1 MLRRNRLGLCVLLAV
16 AALPAISANLP
27 RKARDLRIEMPSGP
41 AIKLSQYAGKPVV
54 VALILTTCPHC
65 QNTVVNLTGMQR
77 EYGARGLQVVAA
89 AVESDGRSAAEFARQ
104 FGTNFP
110 VGYITRANTTTWLDF
125 MQHPTMQTPRMPML
139 AFIDRNGMIRTQ
151 HDAADPNFW
160 NNEPRNLRTEIEA
173 LLGSPTPGGAKKA
186 PAKAASKKKD

>member
-1 MLRRNRLGLCVLLAV
+1 MLRRTRLVLCLSLAL
-16 AALPAISANLP
+16 AALPAVSANLP

-41 AIKLSQYAGKPVV
+41 AIQLSQYAGKPVV

-89 AVESDGRSAAEFARQ
+89 AVESDARSAADFAKQ

-110 VGYITRANTTTWLDF
+110 VGFITRANTTTWLDF
-125 MQHPTMQTPRMPML
+125 MQHPTMLTPRMPML

-151 HDAADPNFW
+151 HDAADPTFW
-160 NNEPRNLRTEIEA
+160 TNELNNMKAEIEA
-173 LLGSPTPGGAKKA
+173 LLGKPASGGARKA
-186 PAKAASKKKD
+186 PTKSKKQG